1 MLNPDYRDILLA
13 FVDQN
18 VEFLVIGAYA
28 LAVHGYPRATGD
40 IDLWVKCSSD
50 NAQRVWAA
58 LEQFGA
64 PLFDLSLEDLS
75 TPGVVFQIGVVP
87 RRIDITTEI
96 DGIKFEEAW
105 PEREE
110 VEVEGISI
118 AVISRNHLL
127 VNKRASGR
135 PKDLIDANWLE
146 QEPES

>member
-1 MLNPDYRDILLA
+1 
-13 FVDQN
+13 
-18 VEFLVIGAYA
+18 
-28 LAVHGYPRATGD
+28 
-40 IDLWVKCSSD
+40 VKCSSD
-50 NAQRVWAA
+50 NAQRVWDA